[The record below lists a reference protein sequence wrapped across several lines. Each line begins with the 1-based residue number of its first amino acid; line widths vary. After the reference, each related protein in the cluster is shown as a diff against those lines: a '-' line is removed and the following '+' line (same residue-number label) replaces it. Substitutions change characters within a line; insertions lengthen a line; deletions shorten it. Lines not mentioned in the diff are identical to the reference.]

1 MRQYRKIPAITGK
14 QLIKLFKKDGWQI
27 KNKKGDHI
35 SMFKEFSGRKRITTI
50 KNTNESIPIGT
61 RMAILARKQ
70 TNLGKRGLIRLINKY
85 GL

>member
-35 SMFKEFSGRKRITTI
+35 SMFKEFSRVYL
-50 KNTNESIPIGT
+50 E
-61 RMAILARKQ
+61 
-70 TNLGKRGLIRLINKY
+70 NLNKY
-85 GL
+85 KRNNR

>member
-1 MRQYRKIPAITGK
+1 
-14 QLIKLFKKDGWQI
+14 
-27 KNKKGDHI
+27 
-35 SMFKEFSGRKRITTI
+35 MFKEFGDRKRVTTI

-61 RMAILARKQ
+61 RMAILGRKQ